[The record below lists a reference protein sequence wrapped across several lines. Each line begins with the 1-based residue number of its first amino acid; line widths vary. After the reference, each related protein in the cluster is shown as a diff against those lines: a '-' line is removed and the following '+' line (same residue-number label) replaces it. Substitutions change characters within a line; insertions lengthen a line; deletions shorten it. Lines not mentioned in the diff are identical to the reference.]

1 MKRVFKA
8 TLMASLLPLVLTG
21 CTGGTSV
28 SSETVAQAEQTTAE
42 LADQSTAEAGGA
54 STAATTTAAAST
66 TTDATTR
73 AAQTAAADQE
83 AATLT
88 IIARGGS
95 HVDVINAVKDKFE
108 QENNVTIEVL
118 GLESDELKQKIS
130 LDAANATGSYD
141 LAMADDP
148 WMPEFAEAGIF
159 RNLTEMGYEADSD
172 FVQQSLDIGRNP
184 YGTGDLYA
192 LPFAGN
198 VQFFF
203 YNKELLSS
211 LQAEVPTDWAAVLDI
226 AKAAK
231 AAGQVGYVIRGQ
243 QGNPVVSD
251 YLPILWSYGGDV
263 FDADWNVTVDSE
275 AGQASLNFYLELL
288 ANGANYEK
296 NDIVA
301 AVSDGSAAMSLGWP
315 SWYISDQGA
324 SAAYAVIPG
333 KADADSTEY
342 ASGMIGNWMMGVTAN
357 SQQPELALKFLEY
370 VTSAEAQKTGA
381 EVGGVPTRTSV
392 LSDPELLAKYPYF
405 QTLLTAT
412 QNSVVRPRTS
422 KWSEIETAYG
432 TELSNAVA
440 GTKTVDQ
447 ALADAKTAI
456 EKIMQ

>member
-1 MKRVFKA
+1 MKRAYKT
-8 TLMASLLPLVLTG
+8 TLIASLLPLVLAG
-21 CTGGTSV
+21 CTGGTGV
-28 SSETVAQAEQTTAE
+28 SSGTAQVAESSTVAQAEAGTTE
-42 LADQSTAEAGGA
+42 LTSTGA
-54 STAATTTAAAST
+54 AAAST
-66 TTDATTR
+66 VAATTETLQM
-73 AAQTAAADQE
+73 AATEQAAT
-83 AATLT
+83 TLT

-130 LDAANATGSYD
+130 LDAANANGSYD

-159 RNLTEMGYEADSD
+159 RDLTEMGYEADSD

-184 YGTGDLYA
+184 YGSGDIYA
-192 LPFAGN
+192 LPFSGN

-211 LQAEVPTDWAAVLDI
+211 LQAEVPTDWAAVLDL

-231 AAGQVGYVIRGQ
+231 AAGTVGYVIRGQ

-251 YLPILWSYGGDV
+251 YLPILWSFGGAV
-263 FDADWNVTVDSE
+263 FDDNWNVTVDSE
-275 AGQASLNFYLELL
+275 AGKASLNFYLELL

-296 NDIVA
+296 NDIVS

-324 SAAYAVIPG
+324 TAAYAVIPG

-370 VTSAEAQKTGA
+370 VTSAEAQKAGA
-381 EVGGVPTRTSV
+381 EVGGVPTRSSV
-392 LSDPELLAKYPYF
+392 LSDPELLARYPYF
-405 QTLLTAT
+405 QTLLDGTR
-412 QNSVVRPRTS
+412 NSMVRPRTTH
-422 KWSEIETAYG
+422 WSEIETAYG

-440 GTKTVDQ
+440 GTKSVDA